1 MTSRSERA
9 RQRAAWRARREAELV
24 DHLILIRGLIDEL
37 AQDGRWT
44 LETGRTIA
52 GYLDDIARDA
62 GLTDAYARRR
72 PS

>member
-1 MTSRSERA
+1 VNRREREA
-9 RQRAAWRARREAELV
+9 HRAAWRARREAELL
-24 DHLILIRGLIDEL
+24 DHVTLIRGLIDEL

-52 GYLDDIARDA
+52 GYLDDLVRDA

-72 PS
+72 SS

>member
-1 MTSRSERA
+1 MTSRNERA
-9 RQRAAWRARREAELV
+9 RQRAAWRARREAELL
-24 DHLILIRGLIDEL
+24 DHVTLIRGLIDEL

-52 GYLDDIARDA
+52 GYLDDLVRDA

-72 PS
+72 SS